1 MRIRRQNEK
10 RTTSSQRKTLHTD
23 QQEKHTNGKGGGGQG
38 LRYIN
43 GDVPLCIRSR
53 EVMIDEP
60 EKVKGSSKETNE
72 GSRRK
77 CGETHLSHA
86 VFEHVQF
93 IRTVCSQAHSLT
105 TRTRVAQGQQGS
117 SRLLW
122 CVRKMSSQRHI
133 SSFAALVTE
142 HFYTFS
148 PSQSHSL
155 VKDPRTC
162 ADPRRSGG
170 SIEIPSPTG
179 RTQTPNST
187 YRAVIQA
194 W

>member
-1 MRIRRQNEK
+1 MHICLYSD
-10 RTTSSQRKTLHTD
+10 TSFFVFLRCPCGYRLTQRVVALI
-23 QQEKHTNGKGGGGQG
+23 Q
-38 LRYIN
+38 L
-43 GDVPLCIRSR
+43 SR
-53 EVMIDEP
+53 V
-60 EKVKGSSKETNE
+60 GSSP
-72 GSRRK
+72 